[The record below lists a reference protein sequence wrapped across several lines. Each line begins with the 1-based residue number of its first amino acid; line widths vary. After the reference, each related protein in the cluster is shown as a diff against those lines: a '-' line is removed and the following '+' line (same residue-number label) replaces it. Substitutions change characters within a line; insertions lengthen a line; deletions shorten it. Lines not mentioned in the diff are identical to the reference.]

1 MDRSPDQSL
10 HCHDPTSPDNSMRK
24 ALGWHP
30 LTVTEHSLGWFNQLP
45 ADDLD
50 GHLRACNAADRF
62 VREMAAARPYPSA
75 ADLAAKAE
83 AVTLNLDW
91 ADVEQALAA
100 HPRIGQRVEG
110 ESAEARSSRA
120 EQASMSTAEGQV
132 RTALAD
138 GNREYESRFDHVYLI
153 RAAGRSPA
161 DMLAEL
167 RRRLDNDEASERV
180 EVTGQLAEITRLR
193 VEKLVSES

>member
-1 MDRSPDQSL
+1 M
-10 HCHDPTSPDNSMRK
+10 
-24 ALGWHP
+24 
-30 LTVTEHSLGWFNQLP
+30 TEHSLGWFNQLA

-62 VREMAAARPYPSA
+62 VREVAAARPYPSK

-100 HPRIGQRVEG
+100 HPRIGERVEG
-110 ESAEARSSRA
+110 ESAEAQSSRA

-132 RTALAD
+132 LTALAD
-138 GNREYESRFDHVYLI
+138 GNREYEGRFDHVYLI

>member
-1 MDRSPDQSL
+1 
-10 HCHDPTSPDNSMRK
+10 MRT

-30 LTVTEHSLGWFNQLP
+30 STVTEHSLDRFNVLP
-45 ADDLD
+45 VADLERQ
-50 GHLRACNAADRF
+50 LRACNAADRF
-62 VREMAAARPYPSA
+62 VREVTAGRPYPSA
-75 ADLAAKAE
+75 ADLATTAE
-83 AVTLNLDW
+83 TVTLGLDW
-91 ADVEQALAA
+91 SDVEQALAA
-100 HPRIGQRVEG
+100 HPRIGEGVHG

-120 EQASMSTAEGQV
+120 EQASMGTAQDEV

-138 GNREYESRFDHVYLI
+138 GNREYEARFDHVYLI

-161 DMLAEL
+161 EMLAEL
-167 RRRLDNDEASERV
+167 RRRLDNDEESERV